1 MGRIIACKSSE
12 LESGQMKK
20 VAIDGRDILVVNV
33 NGNYFACDDTCTH
46 AGASL
51 CEGTIENSTVTC
63 GWHGAQFNCETGTM
77 EKFPAKINDLKSYTV
92 SIESEDVFVEI

>member
-12 LESGQMKK
+12 LEAGKMKK
-20 VAIDGRDILVVNV
+20 VSVDSKEILVANV

-51 CEGTIENSTVTC
+51 SEGELNDSTIKC
-63 GWHGAQFNCETGTM
+63 GWHGAQFNCTDGCLV
-77 EKFPAKINDLKSYTV
+77 KFPASINDLKSYKV
-92 SIESEDVFVEI
+92 IVESDDIFVEV